1 VGNRSRLYAAIDLG
15 SNTFHILIAEGSKDS
30 KILHTVFKQ
39 RDYVFLSQNGV
50 EHIDQDRYDLGIQ
63 TLQKYR
69 KFIDLHEVSN
79 YKVIGTETLR
89 LASNGSDFVRE
100 VKEKTDFDIEIID
113 GLKEA
118 NYIYYGVNAYLSEL
132 QSEIKSED
140 QSSVKSEIES
150 YTSND
155 LASSVARGV
164 DETNII
170 MDIGGGSVEF
180 IIFNRHTK
188 KWAHSFPIGISIL
201 FNNFQSQDPI
211 GKDDLAR
218 LDSFLIEKTELLSK
232 EVSKYNIQCMIGSAG
247 SFDILKEMMQH
258 RIRTN
263 ENRIAVQDFIEL
275 YNGIIPLDFEQRKN
289 IPGLP
294 IERVKLMPM
303 ALSLLL
309 YVIKTLNI
317 KKIICCPYSLKEG
330 VIYEMIDQIEGKV

>member
-118 NYIYYGVNAYLSEL
+118 NYIYYGVNAYLRE
-132 QSEIKSED
+132 
-140 QSSVKSEIES
+140 
-150 YTSND
+150 
-155 LASSVARGV
+155 
-164 DETNII
+164 
-170 MDIGGGSVEF
+170 
-180 IIFNRHTK
+180 
-188 KWAHSFPIGISIL
+188 
-201 FNNFQSQDPI
+201 
-211 GKDDLAR
+211 
-218 LDSFLIEKTELLSK
+218 
-232 EVSKYNIQCMIGSAG
+232 
-247 SFDILKEMMQH
+247 
-258 RIRTN
+258 
-263 ENRIAVQDFIEL
+263 
-275 YNGIIPLDFEQRKN
+275 
-289 IPGLP
+289 
-294 IERVKLMPM
+294 
-303 ALSLLL
+303 
-309 YVIKTLNI
+309 
-317 KKIICCPYSLKEG
+317 
-330 VIYEMIDQIEGKV
+330 